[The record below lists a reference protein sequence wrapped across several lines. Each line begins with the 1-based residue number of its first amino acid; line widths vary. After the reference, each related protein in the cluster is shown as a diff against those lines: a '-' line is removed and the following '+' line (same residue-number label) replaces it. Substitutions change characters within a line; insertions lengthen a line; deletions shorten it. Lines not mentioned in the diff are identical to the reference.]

1 MNRTE
6 LLKQQLQQR
15 ILVMDGATGS
25 LLQTYQLDE
34 AGYRGERFADFPLD
48 IKGNH
53 ELLNLTQPEIIKA
66 VHTAYLEAG
75 ADIIET
81 NTFNGT
87 AISQAEYQ
95 MEHLVYEMNYHA
107 ARLAREAIDQ
117 FTIHNSQF
125 TIQKPRF
132 VAGSLGPAN
141 KMLSLSPDVADPGY
155 RAVTFDQVADAY
167 KEAARGLMDGGADIL
182 LIETIF
188 DTLNA
193 KAAVFGIHSLF
204 EESGQELPIMIS
216 GTITDASGRTLSGQT
231 MEAFWYAIR
240 HAKPLIVGMNC
251 SFGPEALR
259 PYITTI
265 ANLADAY
272 VSLYPNAGLPDGFGG
287 FSEEIEDMV
296 PVLRELAEEGYL
308 NVIGGCCGTTPAYI
322 RAFAQAME
330 GLPPRPIPTIE
341 PRLRLSGMD
350 PFVLTAET
358 NFVNVGE
365 RTNVTGSRKFARLIL
380 QDKYDEALSVAR
392 EQVESGAQIIDV
404 NMDEGMLDSE
414 AAMTRFLNLI
424 AAEPDIAR
432 VPIMIDSSKWSVIEA
447 GLKCVQGKA
456 IVNSISMK
464 EGEAEFVRHARL
476 ARRYGAAVVVMAFDE
491 QGQAD
496 TLARKTQICAR
507 AYRILT
513 EEVGFPPEDIIFDPN
528 IFAVATGIEEHN
540 EYGLAYIEAARW
552 IKQNLPY
559 ALVSGGVSN
568 LSFSFRGN
576 DAVRE
581 AMHAAFL
588 YHAIQAG
595 MDMGIVNAGQ
605 LAIYEE
611 IPGPLLTAIE
621 DVLFNRRPDATERL
635 VTLAE
640 SVRGGG
646 RERQE
651 DLAWRDLPVNERLS
665 YSLVKGIDAYIVEDT
680 EAARVGA
687 ERPLH
692 VIEGPL
698 MEGMNRV
705 GDLFGAGKMFLPQV
719 VKSARVMK
727 KAVAHLVP
735 YLEAEKEEMGLADQA
750 NGKILMATVKGDVH
764 DIGKNIVGVVLQC
777 NGYDVIDLGV
787 MVPAERILQTARE
800 QQVDIIGLS
809 GLITPSL
816 EEMRHVAA
824 EMERQGFSLPL
835 LIGGATTSKI
845 HTAVK
850 IEPNYKRGP
859 VIHVVD
865 ASRAVGVAT
874 HLLGDSDDFIHAVK
888 AEYAD
893 LREKHGNRRDK
904 QRLRPLAE
912 ARANKF
918 QADWGNYCPPAPSFT
933 GVRVFDEVDLGSLR
947 EFIDW
952 SPFFTAWEL
961 AGKFPRILQDPVVG
975 ETARQLYAD
984 AQAMLDQI
992 VAERWL
998 TARAVV
1004 GFFPAN
1010 SVGDDVFV
1018 FNAKAQR
1025 GKDAEILTVV
1035 HTLRQQMERPP
1046 GRPNLALADFV
1057 APRESGLADYL
1068 GFFAVTAGL
1077 GIEEKV
1083 RQFEAAH
1090 DDYHA
1095 ILLKA
1100 LADRLAEALAEEMHG
1115 RVRRELWGY
1124 APDEQLSNE
1133 ALIAEAYRGIR
1144 PAPGYPACPDHT
1156 EKGELF
1162 RVLDAPGNVG
1172 MSLTESFAM
1181 RPAASVSGYYFAHPQ
1196 ARYFGLGRIDRD
1208 QVADY
1213 AARKGWDVATAE
1225 RWLAPN
1231 LGYEGG

>member
-6 LLKQQLQQR
+6 LLKQQLQER
-15 ILVMDGATGS
+15 ILVTDGATGS

-34 AGYRGERFADFPLD
+34 AGYRMERFADFPYD
-48 IKGNH
+48 IKNNH
-53 ELLNLTQPEIIKA
+53 EVLNLTHPEIIKA

-75 ADIIET
+75 ADLITT

-87 AISQAEYQ
+87 AISQAEFH
-95 MEHLVYEMNYHA
+95 MEHLVYEMNYEA
-107 ARLAREAIDQ
+107 ARLAREAIAE
-117 FTIHNSQF
+117 FTPHSALR
-125 TIQKPRF
+125 TPRF
-132 VAGSLGPAN
+132 VLGSLGPAN

-155 RAVTFDQVADAY
+155 RAVTFDQVAAAY
-167 KEAARGLMDGGADIL
+167 QEAARGLMDGGADVL

-193 KAAVFGIHSLF
+193 KAAIFGIQSLF
-204 EESGQELPIMIS
+204 AETGEERPLMIS

-231 MEAFWYAIR
+231 MEAFWYSIR
-240 HAKPLIVGMNC
+240 HANPLIVGMNC
-251 SFGPEALR
+251 SFGPETLR

-265 ANLADAY
+265 ANLADTY

-287 FSEEIEDMV
+287 FSEEVEDMA

-308 NVIGGCCGTTPAYI
+308 NIVGGCCGTTPTYI
-322 RAFAQAME
+322 RAFAKGVE
-330 GLPPRPIPTIE
+330 GLPPRQIPTLE
-341 PRLRLSGMD
+341 SRLNLAGMD
-350 PFVLTAET
+350 AFTFTPDL

-365 RTNVTGSRKFARLIL
+365 RTNVTGSRKFARLIREN
-380 QDKYDEALSVAR
+380 KYDEALSVAR
-392 EQVESGAQIIDV
+392 EQVENGAQIIDV

-447 GLKCVQGKA
+447 GLKCVQGKS

-464 EGEAEFVRHARL
+464 EGEAEFIRHAKL
-476 ARRYGAAVVVMAFDE
+476 ARRYGAAVIVMAFDE

-496 TLARKTQICAR
+496 TFARKTQICAR

-540 EYGLAYIEAARW
+540 EYALAYIEATRW
-552 IKQNLPY
+552 IKENLPY
-559 ALVSGGVSN
+559 ARVSGGVSN

-621 DVLFNRRPDATERL
+621 DVLFNRRQDATERL
-635 VTLAE
+635 VALAE

-646 RERQE
+646 KERQE
-651 DLAWRDLPVNERLS
+651 DLAWRELPVNERLS
-665 YSLVKGIDAYIVEDT
+665 YALVKGIDAYIVEDT
-680 EAARVGA
+680 EAARA
-687 ERPLH
+687 QAARPLH

-698 MEGMNRV
+698 MDGMNRV

-727 KAVAHLVP
+727 KAVAYLVP
-735 YLEAEKEEMGLADQA
+735 YLEAEKEELGLIDQS
-750 NGKILMATVKGDVH
+750 NGKILMATVKVDVH

-787 MVPAERILQTARE
+787 MVPAEKILQTARE
-800 QQVDIIGLS
+800 QNVDIIGLS

-824 EMERQGFSLPL
+824 EMERQGFDLPL

-874 HLLGDSDDFIHAVK
+874 QLLGEGNGYVAEIK
-888 AEYAD
+888 AEYAT

-912 ARANKF
+912 ARAHKF
-918 QADWGNYCPPAPSFT
+918 QADWASYCPPAPSFT
-933 GVRVFDEVDLGSLR
+933 GVKVFEDVDLAGLR
-947 EFIDW
+947 EYIDW

-961 AGKFPRILQDPVVG
+961 AGKFPRILEDEVVG
-975 ETARQLYAD
+975 ETATQLYQD
-984 AQAMLDQI
+984 ALAMLDCI
-992 VAERWL
+992 VQEKWL
-998 TARAVV
+998 TAKAVV
-1004 GFFPAN
+1004 GVFPAN
-1010 SVGDDVFV
+1010 SVDDDILV
-1018 FNAKAQR
+1018 FNAKGQR

-1035 HTLRQQMERPP
+1035 HTLRQQMEKPP
-1046 GRPNLALADFV
+1046 GRPNYALADFI
-1057 APRESGLADYL
+1057 APQETGLDDYL

-1077 GIEEKV
+1077 GVAEKV
-1083 RQFEAAH
+1083 REFEAAH

-1100 LADRLAEALAEEMHG
+1100 LADRLAEALAEQMHG
-1115 RVRRELWGY
+1115 RIRRELWGY
-1124 APDEQLSNE
+1124 APDEMLDNE

-1144 PAPGYPACPDHT
+1144 PAPGYPSCPDHT

-1162 RVLDAPGNVG
+1162 RVLAAPDNVD

-1181 RPAASVSGYYFAHPQ
+1181 RPAASVSGYYFAHPE

-1213 AARKGWDVATAE
+1213 AARKGWDVETAE
-1225 RWLAPN
+1225 KWLAPN
-1231 LGYEGG
+1231 LGYERE